1 MDELKKL
8 RRQINNIDDMLLK
21 LLNSR
26 SELAI
31 KIGNVKKK
39 VDKNVHLFRPE
50 RQASIIKRLIK
61 QNTKINALDIFS
73 MWRTIFFL
81 QTKIQ
86 GKIEYYSVS
95 SLSDNEKKQ
104 VFNFFG
110 NEIDL
115 KEVANFNKGFALVS
129 KKSNGLLLLQYPT
142 KNIDTQW
149 IHLLGKNKLF
159 VISSIPLILSIK
171 KKPTLLVVSKNEP
184 VLEGDNTYLYLSE
197 RIIKKKGVELLYKK
211 RQLFVYQA
219 NSKINIKELILL
231 GAYPSNILENK
242 YEKSK

>member
-8 RRQINNIDDMLLK
+8 RRQINKIDDILLK

-142 KNIDTQW
+142 KNIDTQ
-149 IHLLGKNKLF
+149 
-159 VISSIPLILSIK
+159 
-171 KKPTLLVVSKNEP
+171 
-184 VLEGDNTYLYLSE
+184 
-197 RIIKKKGVELLYKK
+197 
-211 RQLFVYQA
+211 
-219 NSKINIKELILL
+219 
-231 GAYPSNILENK
+231 
-242 YEKSK
+242 